1 VAQIPF
7 AFPNTWERD
16 LTPLFILW
24 EHKWEKCQA
33 AGNCQIPDD
42 YDAYKALLRSNNE
55 KAIHDFFEERGFNSK
70 ENKP

>member
-1 VAQIPF
+1 
-7 AFPNTWERD
+7 
-16 LTPLFILW
+16 LFILW